1 MIFETKQQVK
11 PEAKINGKYGMT
23 KLNKDLK
30 TFELVVIPT
39 DGTYLS

>member
-23 KLNKDLK
+23 QLSKDQ
-30 TFELVVIPT
+30 I
-39 DGTYLS
+39 G

>member
-23 KLNKDLK
+23 KLNKDQIGYNSLRMAK
-30 TFELVVIPT
+30 E
-39 DGTYLS
+39 

>member
-23 KLNKDLK
+23 QLKKDQ
-30 TFELVVIPT
+30 I
-39 DGTYLS
+39 G